1 MHRTRS
7 RFTNDFWFL
16 ISFDEQFPW
25 DGGQWKGQ
33 LSVYTSTTF
42 ASQTKLL
49 SSAALSDSELRLCN
63 ANTKLK
69 TWKTEDRKQKTGNN
83 GNQWSTQMNRQMKT
97 FYQIS
102 YLPHFARPLSYHII
116 ISYPCL
122 RGSSTPR
129 AKAFPDNLIN
139 CPCHACI
146 FIFRNWLWCGLE
158 MGVGPRPHLAHYHQ
172 PLRIEL
178 FLWPLIPYVLHFAR
192 PDGSLMSHLGFAELL
207 MTIPRIKDMRKYSIS
222 T

>member
-1 MHRTRS
+1 
-7 RFTNDFWFL
+7 
-16 ISFDEQFPW
+16 
-25 DGGQWKGQ
+25 
-33 LSVYTSTTF
+33 VYTSTTF

-49 SSAALSDSELRLCN
+49 SSAALSDSERRLCN

-129 AKAFPDNLIN
+129 AKAFL
-139 CPCHACI
+139 
-146 FIFRNWLWCGLE
+146 
-158 MGVGPRPHLAHYHQ
+158 
-172 PLRIEL
+172 
-178 FLWPLIPYVLHFAR
+178 
-192 PDGSLMSHLGFAELL
+192 
-207 MTIPRIKDMRKYSIS
+207 TI
-222 T
+222 

>member
-1 MHRTRS
+1 MENRRQKTENR
-7 RFTNDFWFL
+7 
-16 ISFDEQFPW
+16 Q
-25 DGGQWKGQ
+25 QWQ
-33 LSVYTSTTF
+33 SMVNANESPNENI
-42 ASQTKLL
+42 
-49 SSAALSDSELRLCN
+49 LSDFLF
-63 ANTKLK
+63 A
-69 TWKTEDRKQKTGNN
+69 
-83 GNQWSTQMNRQMKT
+83 T
-97 FYQIS
+97 FCSAFI
-102 YLPHFARPLSYHII
+102 LSYHHI
-116 ISYPCL
+116 ISMSK
-122 RGSSTPR
+122 GFQHSSR
-129 AKAFPDNLIN
+129 QSFPDNLIN
-139 CPCHACI
+139 CSCHACI